1 MLWRADLM
9 IYWRRGRRPSRR
21 AAPDVIDA
29 AANNARAAAM
39 ASCTSE
45 AERMAVRLVEAKDG
59 VMQLVVPLRELPLVQ
74 MNALN
79 VQPFKRLARLADAHG
94 AMPTASIRSLATRLG
109 VGLPDDN
116 DSSETE
122 RAKWVWQLAVL
133 ERSITTRAL
142 GFLKAAQADGK
153 WDETVAALGDTGR
166 FTVPW
171 MAAARAAKHAATTAA
186 AAAAA
191 AGRGFENIPILD
203 IFTHVTTALQPD
215 DVNALAKQFAYATA
229 GVHGATLP
237 GTQSDVWK
245 NACGMALQRVMRE
258 RNHGLD
264 KLPAV
269 PATIPN
275 ALSALL
281 LYMLPTDTGPAPAAT
296 TAPAAPAATTAP
308 TTGSMSFDAASLTAL
323 RDLASSNAT
332 AAAKPDP
339 IVLGHSKVADGG
351 TLRRPEFFSVCDVAV
366 FEAHEARLT
375 ALSEVPKG
383 EDLAFTAALHELPE
397 QARDLLA
404 VPVNSADMAKN
415 QRLLV
420 LQVLHERQTTVAD
433 NIILQGTALSNER
446 ETEEERKED
455 RERAVALRYQK
466 QGGLRGKPAE
476 SSLKS
481 TRGVAEG

>member
-1 MLWRADLM
+1 M
-9 IYWRRGRRPSRR
+9 IYWLLATWEAAITARGAQ
-21 AAPDVIDA
+21 AAGGTA
-29 AANNARAAAM
+29 AGNARAAAM
-39 ASCTSE
+39 AACTSE

-59 VMQLVVPLRELPLVQ
+59 VMQLVTPMRELPLVQ
-74 MNALN
+74 MSAMN
-79 VQPFKRLARLADAHG
+79 VQLFKRLARLADAHG
-94 AMPTASIRSLATRLG
+94 TIPTARIRSLATRLG

-116 DSSETE
+116 GSLETE
-122 RAKWVWQLAVL
+122 RAKWVWQLVL

-153 WDETVAALGDTGR
+153 WDETVAALGDTGC

-171 MAAARAAKHAATTAA
+171 MAAARAAKHATTAAA

-191 AGRGFENIPILD
+191 AGRGFDNIPILD
-203 IFTHVTTALQPD
+203 IFTHVTTTLPAA

-229 GVHGATLP
+229 GVHGATLS
-237 GTQSDVWK
+237 GTTSGVWK

-269 PATIPN
+269 PVAIPN

-281 LYMLPTDTGPAPAAT
+281 LYMLPTDAGPAPAAT

-308 TTGSMSFDAASLTAL
+308 TAGSVSFDAASLTAL

-339 IVLGHSKVADGG
+339 IVLGHSKVEDGG

-366 FEAHEARLT
+366 FEEHEARLT

-383 EDLAFTAALHELPE
+383 ADLAFTAALHELPE

-404 VPVNSADMAKN
+404 VPVNPADMAKN

-446 ETEEERKED
+446 GTEEERKED
-455 RERAVALRYQK
+455 RETNLTKICSKSQIC
-466 QGGLRGKPAE
+466 
-476 SSLKS
+476 SS
-481 TRGVAEG
+481 RW